1 MVCELGLVCAEG
13 HDPYANLALE
23 KWLLDHAVPGRVVL
37 YLWQNARTVVIGR
50 NQSALAEVRVAE
62 LEAAGGRLARRHSG
76 GGAVYHDL
84 GNLNFTFVARREDFD
99 VARQTEVVLAAVRAC
114 GVDAER
120 TGRNDLVVAEDAGD
134 GAAVAAADGPAGSP
148 AGEKCAAAGETPAA
162 PAAGRKFSGHAY
174 YLGAEAC
181 YHHGTLMVDV
191 DAAAMGRYLRP
202 SAQKLRSKGVASVR
216 SRVANLAELAP
227 GLTVRALAEALA
239 AAFGREYGLPVAR
252 LAAPGE
258 PGGPD
263 PAELAALTCEFASR
277 AWVFG
282 DGRALGHVASGRF
295 AWGGATL
302 RYDLD
307 RDKGDCH
314 QCHGHIAEC
323 ALDSDGLDADFLAA
337 VPALLRGCAA
347 EPTAVEGALLA
358 AAGADPA
365 RATMARDLATL
376 VDGSTGRGSFAPVPN
391 DPKKG
396 SSGPVPN
403 DPPGRRDA

>member
-1 MVCELGLVCAEG
+1 MVCELGLVCAGG

-23 KWLLDHAVPGRVVL
+23 KWLLDHAAPGRVVL

-114 GVDAER
+114 GVAAER
-120 TGRNDLVVAEDAGD
+120 TGRNDLVVAEGAGD
-134 GAAVAAADGPAGSP
+134 VAAGAGAAPAGPAGKKGAAAD
-148 AGEKCAAAGETPAA
+148 EA
-162 PAAGRKFSGHAY
+162 PVAGRKFSGHAY

-191 DAAAMGRYLRP
+191 DAADMGRYLRP
-202 SAQKLRSKGVASVR
+202 PAQKLRAKGVASVR
-216 SRVANLAELAP
+216 SRVANLVELAP
-227 GLTVRALAEALA
+227 GLTVRSLAEALVG
-239 AAFGREYGLPVAR
+239 AFGREYGLPVAR

-263 PAELAALTCEFASR
+263 PVELAALTCEFASR

-282 DGRALGHVASGRF
+282 DGRDLGHVASGRF

-307 RDKGDCH
+307 RDIGDSH
-314 QCHGHIAEC
+314 LCHGHIAEC
-323 ALDSDGLDADFLAA
+323 ALDSDGLDADFLAG

-347 EPTAVEGALLA
+347 EPVAVEGALLA

-365 RATMARDLATL
+365 RAAMAHDLATL
-376 VDGSTGRGSFAPVPN
+376 VDGSSGRGSSAPVPN
-391 DPKKG
+391 DPKNG

-403 DPPGRRDA
+403 DPPERRDA

>member
-1 MVCELGLVCAEG
+1 MVCELGLVGAKG

-23 KWLLDHAVPGRVVL
+23 KWLLDHAAPGRVVL

-114 GVDAER
+114 GVAAER
-120 TGRNDLVVAEDAGD
+120 TGRNDLVVAEGAGG
-134 GAAVAAADGPAGSP
+134 GAV
-148 AGEKCAAAGETPAA
+148 
-162 PAAGRKFSGHAY
+162 GRKFSGHAY

-227 GLTVRALAEALA
+227 GLTVRALAEALV

-263 PAELAALTCEFASR
+263 PAELAALTREFASR

-282 DGRALGHVASGRF
+282 DGRALGHMASGRF

-302 RYDLD
+302 RWDIGDSHLCPD
-307 RDKGDCH
+307 FRDKGDCH
-314 QCHGHIAEC
+314 QCPIIAEC
-323 ALDSDGLDADFLAA
+323 ALDSDGLDADFLAG
-337 VPALLRGCAA
+337 VPVLLRGCVA
-347 EPTAVEGALLA
+347 EPAAVEGALLA

-365 RATMARDLATL
+365 RAAMARDLATL
-376 VDGSTGRGSFAPVPN
+376 VGGSFAPVPN
-391 DPKKG
+391 DPKNG

-403 DPPGRRDA
+403 DPPADPPERREA